1 MGDAGWIVVAIAWVL
16 GGVWAG
22 RATREKGYGWLEG
35 WIPALL
41 FSPVFGVL
49 YAAALPD
56 RGPPSSAP
64 PATPNRRAAVA
75 RPQ

>member
-1 MGDAGWIVVAIAWVL
+1 MSDAAWIIAAIAWIL

-56 RGPPSSAP
+56 RGPPAP
-64 PATPNRRAAVA
+64 TSPSTNRRAAVA